1 MKNLKLLS
9 FLMIIGLFNSC
20 SVDDDYNN
28 NPSLL
33 GAWNLVEVSGTI
45 AGTTDEF
52 ALGTIVWNFSTSEV
66 AVLNTNTNDSLQDG
80 FDSGTYDYI
89 LANTPA
95 SNSICNQTI
104 AFAADDTRCIEFSN
118 NVLIITENI
127 ADAVTYKFI
136 R

>member
-1 MKNLKLLS
+1 MKNLKLISL
-9 FLMIIGLFNSC
+9 LLIIGLFNRC
-20 SVDDDYNN
+20 TIDDDYDN
-28 NPSLL
+28 NPTLL

-52 ALGTIVWNFSTSEV
+52 PLGAIVWNFDTSEV

-80 FDSGTYDYI
+80 LDSGTYDYI
-89 LANTPA
+89 LANTPT

-104 AFAADDTRCIEFSN
+104 AFAADDTRCIEFST